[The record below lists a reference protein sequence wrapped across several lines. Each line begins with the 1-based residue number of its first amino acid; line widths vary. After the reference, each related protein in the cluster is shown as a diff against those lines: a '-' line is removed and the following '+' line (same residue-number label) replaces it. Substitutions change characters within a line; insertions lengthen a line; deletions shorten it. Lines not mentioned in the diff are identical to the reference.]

1 MKRKKLLYVL
11 PICLC
16 ILLSPVSAVR
26 AGAVTVDIKSNYD
39 EGLIK
44 EENDGSGL
52 GDSEV
57 YTPASEASSSASS
70 ASSASTPA
78 ANNAASTASSATNA
92 AASTAS
98 STAAAT
104 EASTTA
110 ATPAAST
117 AAVSTTTDLPK
128 TGDDNRIM
136 ITFTV
141 MLTSLAI
148 FLTAL
153 LAEKVGKKS

>member
-1 MKRKKLLYVL
+1 MKRKNLLYVI
-11 PICLC
+11 PICAA
-16 ILLSPVSAVR
+16 ILLSPISAVR

-39 EGLIK
+39 EGLIS
-44 EENDGSGL
+44 EENDGSGIK
-52 GDSEV
+52 DTEV

-70 ASSASTPA
+70 ASSAST

-92 AASTAS
+92 AASAVAS
-98 STAAAT
+98 AASSEASSVAEAASTAA
-104 EASTTA
+104 
-110 ATPAAST
+110 

-148 FLTAL
+148 FLTAF
-153 LAEKVGKKS
+153 LAEKVGKKA

>member
-1 MKRKKLLYVL
+1 MKRKNLLYVL
-11 PICLC
+11 PICFC

-70 ASSASTPA
+70 ASSTPA